1 MDENT
6 ENRLPAPGLPT
17 AGLCAAGL
25 FEHHLT
31 DEGLARL
38 WSMLDSGRRCWS
50 TG

>member
-6 ENRLPAPGLPT
+6 ENRRPAPGLPT
-17 AGLCAAGL
+17 AGL